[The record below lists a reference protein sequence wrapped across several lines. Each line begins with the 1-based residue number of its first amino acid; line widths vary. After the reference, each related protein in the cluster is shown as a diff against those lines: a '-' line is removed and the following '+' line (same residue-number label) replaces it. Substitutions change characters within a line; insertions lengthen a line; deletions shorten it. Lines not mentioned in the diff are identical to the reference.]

1 MAWNITRSLTRQ
13 TKNEFANPEA
23 SKVYLIIAAGTAAP
37 VVVADVVNVVAVTV
51 IIITF
56 NYWTMR

>member
-1 MAWNITRSLTRQ
+1 
-13 TKNEFANPEA
+13 
-23 SKVYLIIAAGTAAP
+23 VYLIIAAGTAAP

-56 NYWTMR
+56 NY